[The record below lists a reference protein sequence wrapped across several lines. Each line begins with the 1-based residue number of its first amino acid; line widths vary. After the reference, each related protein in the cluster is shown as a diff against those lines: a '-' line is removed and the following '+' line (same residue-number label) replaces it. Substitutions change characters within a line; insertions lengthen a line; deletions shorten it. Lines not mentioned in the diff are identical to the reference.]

1 MKKLLLSLVAA
12 AMSFSASAI
21 QLTFYNGDQVIEN
34 GSTIYF
40 SDVTVKT
47 FEEDEYKAVE
57 MKPDLYISTDLFTPS
72 VNIKATCKTAGE
84 MVSICAGGQ
93 CTSGTAPEKTNVT
106 IRTND
111 KLELEFHWAG
121 ELDLDEEIPTIT
133 TEITAIVGTD
143 ESTRISFTI
152 VMGEN
157 AASVDAI
164 TSNNTIEYTGNGF
177 AYSLNAPA
185 QFALYSITG
194 AQVMSANLNGNGTLA
209 TDGLKAG
216 VYVYTLDGKTGKV
229 YVR

>member
-21 QLTFYNGDQVIEN
+21 KLTFYNGDQVIEN

-40 SDVTVKT
+40 SEVTVVEE
-47 FEEDEYKAVE
+47 FEDGAKSVKLEPE
-57 MKPDLYISTDLFTPS
+57 LYLSTDLFAT
-72 VNIKATCKTAGE
+72 NINITAKSDNAV
-84 MVSICAGGQ
+84 MLCAGSNCINGKDL
-93 CTSGTAPEKTNVT
+93 TKEN
-106 IRTND
+106 IMLRTNE
-111 KLELEFHWAG
+111 KLDLQFHWEGELEP
-121 ELDLDEEIPTIT
+121 DETTPTIT
-133 TEITAIVGTD
+133 TEFSAIVGTD